1 MKNVECRM
9 RNFPGGFAF
18 TSSFFILHSSFR
30 CGNCILHPSSVRRLS
45 LLLAFVG
52 CLAANPSPSLAAD
65 FYVAT
70 NGNDGWSGKLA
81 APNGRRTD
89 GPFATL
95 ERARAELR
103 NLKAAGKFKD
113 GGTVHLRGGFYPLE
127 KSFVLSKE
135 DSGTEKSPVVY
146 RAYRREEVRL
156 SGGKEITDFKPATDP
171 AILNRL
177 EESAR
182 GKVLQ
187 ADLKALGIADLGDAV
202 TAGKRLELF
211 FADQP
216 MTLARWPN
224 DGFVRIVDV
233 MGGEPFK
240 SHGIAG
246 DKIGKFIYE
255 GDRPKRWSAEKEL
268 WLHGYWFWDWSDSY
282 EKVDSIVNEKRTFIL
297 SPPYHGYGY
306 RKGQRFYALNLLA
319 ELDSPGE
326 WYLDRQAG
334 ILYFWPPSPVEKNR
348 AVISITPTLLTL
360 KDASWV
366 TFRGLTLEATR
377 GTAVTVSGG
386 ARNRI
391 VGCTIRNTG
400 GEAVSI
406 VDGTSN
412 SVVGCDIY
420 QTAEGGISLNGGDRK
435 TLTPAGHSAENNH
448 IHNFGRIYR
457 TYRPAV
463 GINGVGNRV
472 IHNLMHD
479 APHEAIQLGGNDHLI
494 EFNEIHSVCYE
505 TGDVGAFYMGRD
517 WTMRGTVIRHNYLHD
532 IRGPGLHGAM
542 AVYLDDAASGITVYG
557 NVFYRAGRA
566 AFIGG
571 GRDNVVENNIFV
583 ECQPSVHV
591 DARGL
596 NWMRDT
602 VEGDGIMPQRLKD
615 VPYQDA
621 LWRARYPQLANI
633 LNDEPGAPKGN
644 TVARNISMGGKWLE
658 LEKAAE
664 PLVRFEDNLVN
675 DDPRFV
681 DAAHLNF
688 QLRKDSP
695 AWKLGFKPIPI
706 ELIGV
711 YKSDERASWPVANK
725 LRKE

>member
-1 MKNVECRM
+1 MT
-9 RNFPGGFAF
+9 NF
-18 TSSFFILHSSFR
+18 L
-30 CGNCILHPSSVRRLS
+30 PSKIRLQRLS
-45 LLLAFVG
+45 LLLAFVC
-52 CLAANPSPSLAAD
+52 CLAANPFPSPAVD

-70 NGNDGWSGKLA
+70 NGNDTWSGTLA
-81 APNGRRTD
+81 APNGRKTD

-95 ERARAELR
+95 ERARDELR
-103 NLKAAGKFKD
+103 KLKVAGKLKVAV
-113 GGTVHLRGGFYPLE
+113 TVHLRSGFYPLE
-127 KSFVLSKE
+127 KSFALSQE

-156 SGGKEITDFKPATDP
+156 VGGKVITGFKPVTDTVV
-171 AILNRL
+171 LNRL

-187 ADLKALGIADLGDAV
+187 ADLKAIGISDLGEAV
-202 TAGKRLELF
+202 TDGKRLELF

-224 DGFVRIVDV
+224 DGFVRIVGV
-233 MGGEPFK
+233 VGGEPYT
-240 SHGIAG
+240 SHGIVG
-246 DKIGKFIYE
+246 DKIGKFTYD
-255 GDRPKRWSAEKEL
+255 GDRPKRWAAEKDF

-282 EKVDSIVNEKRTFIL
+282 EKVESIDADKRTFNL
-297 SPPYHGYGY
+297 TPPYHGYGY
-306 RKGQRFYALNLLA
+306 RKGQRYYALNLLA
-319 ELDSPGE
+319 ELDAPGE
-326 WYLDRQAG
+326 WYLDRQTG
-334 ILYFWPPSPVEKNR
+334 ILYFWPPSPLEKSR
-348 AVISITPTLLTL
+348 AVVSVTPTLLTL

-377 GTAVTVSGG
+377 GTAVTISGG
-386 ARNRI
+386 TENRI

-400 GEAVSI
+400 GDAVSI
-406 VDGTSN
+406 AGGTSN

-420 QTAEGGISLNGGDRK
+420 QTAGSGISLDGGDRK

-463 GINGVGNRV
+463 NISGVGNRV
-472 IHNLMHD
+472 VHNLMHD
-479 APHEAIQLGGNDHLI
+479 APHEAIQLSGNDHFI

-517 WTMRGTVIRHNYLHD
+517 WTMRGTVIRNNYFHD
-532 IRGPGLHGAM
+532 IRGPGLYGAM
-542 AVYLDDAASGITVYG
+542 AVYLDDATSGITVYG

-571 GRDNVVENNIFV
+571 GRDNLVENNIFV

-602 VEGDGIMPQRLKD
+602 VEGNGVMPQRLKD

-621 LWRARYPQLANI
+621 LWRARYPQLPNI

-644 TVARNISMGGKWLE
+644 TVARNVSVGGKWLE
-658 LEKAAE
+658 IEKAAE

-681 DAAHLNF
+681 DAARLNF

-706 ELIGV
+706 QSIGV
-711 YKSDERASWPVANK
+711 YKNDERASWPVVNQ
-725 LRKE
+725 LREK

>member
-1 MKNVECRM
+1 MTNIWRLK
-9 RNFPGGFAF
+9 
-18 TSSFFILHSSFR
+18 TR
-30 CGNCILHPSSVRRLS
+30 CQWLS
-45 LLLAFVG
+45 LLLASVG
-52 CLAANPSPSLAAD
+52 CLLAISIPSLAVD

-70 NGNDGWSGKLA
+70 NGNDAWSGQRA
-81 APNGRRTD
+81 APNGKKTD

-95 ERARAELR
+95 ERARDAMCTL
-103 NLKAAGKFKD
+103 NTAVKLKSGH
-113 GGTVHLRGGFYPLE
+113 TVYLRGGLYALE
-127 KSFVLSKE
+127 KPFVLTTE
-135 DSGTEKSPVVY
+135 DSGTEKSPIAY
-146 RAYRREEVRL
+146 RAYRNEQVRL
-156 SGGKEITDFKPATDP
+156 MGGKEITGFKPVTDP

-177 EESAR
+177 DESAR

-187 ADLKALGIADLGDAV
+187 ADIKALGITDPGKAV

-233 MGGEPFK
+233 VGGEPYT
-240 SHGIAG
+240 SHGLVG
-246 DKIGKFIYE
+246 DKIGKFTYE
-255 GDRPKRWSAEKEL
+255 GDRPKRWAAENAP

-282 EKVDSIVNEKRTFIL
+282 EKVESIANDKRTFIL

-319 ELDSPGE
+319 ELDTPGE
-326 WYLDRQAG
+326 WYLDRQTG

-360 KDASWV
+360 KDTSRV

-377 GTAVTVSGG
+377 GTAVTISGG
-386 ARNRI
+386 TQNRI

-400 GEAVSI
+400 SWAVSI
-406 VDGTSN
+406 AGGTSN

-420 QTAEGGISLNGGDRK
+420 QTAEGGISLDGGDRR

-448 IHNFGRIYR
+448 IHNFGRLYR

-463 GINGVGNRV
+463 NINGVGNRV
-472 IHNLMHD
+472 VHNLMHD
-479 APHEAIQLGGNDHLI
+479 APHDAIQLGGNDHLI

-517 WTMRGTVIRHNYLHD
+517 WTMRGTMIRHNYFHH

-542 AVYLDDAASGITVYG
+542 AVYLDDATSGITIYG

-596 NWMRDT
+596 NWMCDT
-602 VEGDGIMPQRLKD
+602 VEGNGTMPQRLKD

-621 LWRARYPQLANI
+621 LWRARYPRLANI

-644 TVARNISMGGKWLE
+644 TVARNVSVGGKWLE
-658 LEKAAE
+658 IEKLAE

-695 AWKLGFKPIPI
+695 AWKLGFKPIPVQSM
-706 ELIGV
+706 GV
-711 YKSDERASWPVANK
+711 HKSDERASWPVVNEV
-725 LRKE
+725 RKE